1 MIIVDTFRSF
11 EYELG
16 NYSQYY
22 IRPPC
27 GNVRAHM
34 ISCLHGPLLGCD
46 TKLIHQVRTKGYVT
60 SIKEKYLAIIMQQNI
75 KEYTY
80 LSCRCVM
87 ITTVHVIIMKQLTT
101 INIR

>member
-1 MIIVDTFRSF
+1 MVINDTFRSF

-46 TKLIHQVRTKGYVT
+46 TKLIHQVRVMGYLT
-60 SIKEKYLAIIMQQNI
+60 SIKEKL
-75 KEYTY
+75 K
-80 LSCRCVM
+80 
-87 ITTVHVIIMKQLTT
+87 
-101 INIR
+101 

>member
-1 MIIVDTFRSF
+1 MGQHTYSRAETRSFDISATKYVPHCETFRSF

-46 TKLIHQVRTKGYVT
+46 TKLIHQVRIMGYVT
-60 SIKEKYLAIIMQQNI
+60 RIKLNGFGYN
-75 KEYTY
+75 YT
-80 LSCRCVM
+80 
-87 ITTVHVIIMKQLTT
+87 LTAK
-101 INIR
+101 

>member
-1 MIIVDTFRSF
+1 MHSLIIDFIRLFNRSF

-34 ISCLHGPLLGCD
+34 ISCLHGPLSGCE
-46 TKLIHQVRTKGYVT
+46 TKLIHQV
-60 SIKEKYLAIIMQQNI
+60 IKMLAVATMKTWDFEIESRRKSSLNVSF
-75 KEYTY
+75 EYF
-80 LSCRCVM
+80 SGV
-87 ITTVHVIIMKQLTT
+87 
-101 INIR
+101 

>member
-1 MIIVDTFRSF
+1 MIIIDTFRSF

-60 SIKEKYLAIIMQQNI
+60 GIKEKLYAAKYKRIYVLI
-75 KEYTY
+75 
-80 LSCRCVM
+80 L
-87 ITTVHVIIMKQLTT
+87 
-101 INIR
+101 